1 MATTEPTVTWEKEMA
16 EKIRAN
22 AAARSPE
29 AAAKGPY
36 MELGMSIQ
44 QYLFSLFTPQTELQI
59 FKGNPGTCCPTSEQV
74 LSTHRYKPVGGPGGG
89 GGGGGDGLMQPFAH
103 SDEEL

>member
-44 QYLFSLFTPQTELQI
+44 QYLFSVTKFETLSQI
-59 FKGNPGTCCPTSEQV
+59 QSPG
-74 LSTHRYKPVGGPGGG
+74 
-89 GGGGGDGLMQPFAH
+89 F
-103 SDEEL
+103 

>member
-22 AAARSPE
+22 AAARSQ

-44 QYLFSLFTPQTELQI
+44 QYLFSVTKFETLSQI
-59 FKGNPGTCCPTSEQV
+59 QSPG
-74 LSTHRYKPVGGPGGG
+74 
-89 GGGGGDGLMQPFAH
+89 F
-103 SDEEL
+103 